1 MRGSGGTEGGLEK
14 FAIGFC
20 LSALATYLFFDSVKV
35 TSAGYGLIRAV
46 RLRPRRLLGNHLDG
60 HHLRALLPRRGGP
73 LLRCQTVVGLAATY
87 LGIGVIAIEILSR
100 IQFLFQMK
108 STHLLGMIVLFAA
121 GVGLMLRSYRDEGRP
136 KGEGEGAKEDEIPS
150 LAAVQASAGKTEAEQ
165 AVGTDAVSGTGM
177 PDLPSL

>member
-1 MRGSGGTEGGLEK
+1 MRGSGGTEGGLGK

-35 TSAGYGLIRAV
+35 TSAGYGLISG
-46 RLRPRRLLGNHLDG
+46 LFGYG
-60 HHLRALLPRRGGP
+60 RGGYWETTSMGIIFVP
-73 LLRCQTVVGLAATY
+73 FFLGVVALFYDAKPWWAWALTY

-136 KGEGEGAKEDEIPS
+136 KGEGEGAKEDEIS
-150 LAAVQASAGKTEAEQ
+150 
-165 AVGTDAVSGTGM
+165 
-177 PDLPSL
+177 